1 MKVYMIEWW
10 DQEHFK
16 HHQEYYTSINWV
28 SYRVKMLEEAVPA
41 SDPHVST
48 IVVNTDE

>member
-10 DQEHFK
+10 DEQHFK

-28 SYRVKMLEEAVPA
+28 AYRVKMLDDVPN